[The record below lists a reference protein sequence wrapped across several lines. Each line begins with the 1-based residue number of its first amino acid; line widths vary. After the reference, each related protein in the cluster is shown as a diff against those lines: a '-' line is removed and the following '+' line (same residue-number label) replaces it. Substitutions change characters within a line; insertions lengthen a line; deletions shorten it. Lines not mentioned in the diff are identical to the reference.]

1 MTGIASGQIEHTARW
16 ALPDAGELEWRHW
29 DGEVVVL
36 VQSTGSTHLLSG
48 AGAAVFLT
56 LNDARPSP
64 VSMAQLAD
72 WLLEHRDGDPG
83 GDAGIRDISHDAAAA
98 SLLATLLEFSRS
110 GIAIHLTP

>member
-1 MTGIASGQIEHTARW
+1 MTGVAADLSEPVGRW
-16 ALPDAGELEWRHW
+16 ALPHPGELEWRYW

-56 LNDARPSP
+56 LNDVRPTP
-64 VSMAQLAD
+64 VTFAQLAD
-72 WLLEHRDGDPG
+72 WLLEHRDV
-83 GDAGIRDISHDAAAA
+83 DAGDETDILATDRAAAAA
-98 SLLATLLEFSRS
+98 SLQATLLEFGRS